1 MTSNNSA
8 FSEWYHYLFLA
19 VWLVVLMVGLKYYP
33 KVEKTFTLK
42 TGFANGS
49 KIATGFFL
57 FSFILG
63 FVIFF
68 IQTFDAEAEQATTIT
83 YIIYGVIA
91 LLLLLNAFLCFK
103 YYVKMSAILRM
114 LLLSVLIVVYFF
126 SGLLGGLL
134 IVSIFALVV
143 IIYAFVKFKNIL
155 TIK

>member
-1 MTSNNSA
+1 MITNGSA
-8 FSEWYHYLFLA
+8 FSEWYHFLLLA

-33 KVEKTFTLK
+33 KIEKTFILK
-42 TGFANGS
+42 TDFTNGS
-49 KIATGFFL
+49 KLATGFLL
-57 FSFILG
+57 FSFVFG
-63 FVIFF
+63 FIIFF
-68 IQTFDAEAEQATTIT
+68 VQTFDTEAEQATTIS

-103 YYVKMSAILRM
+103 YYVKQSAALRM
-114 LLLSVLIVVYFF
+114 LLLSVLIVIYFF

-134 IVSIFALVV
+134 IISIFALVV